1 MNTLLPPGSGITV
14 TGSALVG
21 SPNCAGTFT
30 QGQQSVSLPSFPDAG
45 IILSSGGPSSLDMQ
59 NGDAATTCSGT
70 AGDSDLDIIA
80 SPDETED
87 ACVLNIEFTVDSDVT
102 AITFK
107 YVFGSD
113 EYLEYVNSRYNDA
126 FGK

>member
-1 MNTLLPPGSGITV
+1 MRVFVTGATGFVGSHVVRTLLASGQEV
-14 TGSALVG
+14 
-21 SPNCAGTFT
+21 
-30 QGQQSVSLPSFPDAG
+30 
-45 IILSSGGPSSLDMQ
+45 
-59 NGDAATTCSGT
+59 AACSGT

-126 FGK
+126 FGKLEYKRYES